1 MTRLHSVERK
11 ALRQAQSTL
20 WSTRKLFWAD
30 LRYDWKT
37 REQMISDE
45 IRKLGYDEVTWV
57 KIGNQ
62 MQAQVYKQ

>member
-11 ALRQAQSTL
+11 ALRQAQDTL
-20 WSTRKLFWAD
+20 WNTRKLFWAD

-45 IRKLGYDEVTWV
+45 IRKLGYNEVTWV
-57 KIGNQ
+57 RIGNQ